1 MITFI
6 RSLINS
12 RFGAIFALLFV
23 AIIAIGFTLGDVT
36 GSGSFGGLGGG
47 NVAKVG
53 KQNVTLGEFND
64 ALTNRLRAEKKQNPT
79 LDMANFIEG
88 GGFDSTLDQLL
99 NRYGLAAFAEQA
111 GMEVST
117 RLVDYEIRKLP
128 GSKGMDGK
136 FSQEAL
142 QKFLVQIQVSE
153 KTLRED
159 FRQNFYAQQLLPAAQ
174 AGPKM
179 PTNMALPYASLL
191 LEKRSGQ
198 VGVIPSQAF
207 LPKELPSPDVLAK
220 YYRDNSTRF
229 TIPEKRA
236 ISYVLFDRS
245 VVDAKIKPTEAEIAE
260 YYKENSAKFTASQ
273 TLDLSQIIVPTE
285 AAAKSVVAK
294 IASGQPITDVANSLG
309 LAVTAAKNVTPQSLA
324 TSASKSVSEAVFA
337 SAKGTVATPAK
348 GSLGW
353 YVVKVD
359 AVNQVVAKSLTSA
372 RPEIE
377 AALTVEKKISA
388 IGEFTSEIEDEFAG
402 GATIADVAKSQG
414 MTVETTPKLFAN
426 GQNPSDPRYKP
437 IAEMQAIIPAA
448 FQMEQDGDAQ
458 LIEVV
463 AGERYAM
470 VAVAHLEEAA
480 PPPLAEVNQIVAQN
494 WAVDQGALKAKAIAE
509 QVRKAVDSGKTLSAA
524 MAALNVR
531 LPPIQSI
538 TGTRGELRQEDQQLP
553 PPLVLMFSMKQGT
566 AKTLPAPKNAGW
578 FIISLAEVKKGDAAQ
593 NAELLTATTNEMRN
607 LIQAEHAA
615 QLVGAALK
623 EVGVKKNA
631 DSLST
636 LRTRLTN
643 ANDGK

>member
-12 RFGAIFALLFV
+12 RFGAFLALLFV

-79 LDMANFIEG
+79 LDMANFIQG
-88 GGFDSTLDQLL
+88 GGFDSTLEQLV

-111 GMEVST
+111 GMEVSA

-136 FSQEAL
+136 FSKEAL
-142 QKFLVQIQVSE
+142 QRFLAQIQVSE

-179 PTNMALPYASLL
+179 PANMALPYASLL
-191 LEKRSGQ
+191 LEKRTGQ
-198 VGVIPSQAF
+198 VGIIPSQAF

-220 YYRDNSTRF
+220 FYRDNANRF

-245 VVDAKIKPTEAEIAE
+245 VVDAKIKPSEAEIAE
-260 YYKENSAKFTASQ
+260 YYSNNSAKFKESQ
-273 TLDLSQIIVPTE
+273 TRDINQIIVPTE

-294 IASGQPITDVANSLG
+294 IAGGQPIADVASSLG
-309 LAVTAAKNVTPQSLA
+309 LAVTGDKNVTPKSLTA
-324 TSASKSVSEAVFA
+324 SASKNVSDAVFA
-337 SAKGTVATPAK
+337 AAKGNVAAPAK

-359 AVNQVVAKSLTSA
+359 AVNQVVAKSLDAA

-377 AALTVEKKISA
+377 IALTAEKKLSA

-426 GQNPSDPRYKP
+426 GQNPSNPGYKP
-437 IAEMQAIIPAA
+437 VPEMQAIIPAA

-463 AGERYAM
+463 PGERYAM
-470 VAVAHLEEAA
+470 VAVADLEEAA

-494 WAVDQGALKAKAIAE
+494 WAIEQGALKAKAVAE

-524 MAALNVR
+524 LAALNVR
-531 LPPIQSI
+531 LPLIESI
-538 TGTRGELRQEDQQLP
+538 TGTRGELRQQGQQLP

-566 AKTLPAPKNAGW
+566 AKALPAPKNAGW
-578 FIISLAEVKKGDAAQ
+578 FIVSLAEIKKGNAAQ
-593 NAELLTATTNEMRN
+593 NTELLTATTNEMRT
-607 LIQAEHAA
+607 LIQQEHAA
-615 QLVGAALK
+615 QLVAAALK

-631 DSLST
+631 DALST
-636 LRTRLTN
+636 LRMRLTN